1 VQWSAARAYQLA
13 AGRKIR
19 HDHVVEALMRTRK
32 TAPLAV
38 LALTLGF
45 VSLGGD
51 ARADIYQYTDAD
63 GTVHFTNTRPP
74 NGQGRVYLRGG
85 GDAHHWSG
93 TPVPPSDRDPGR
105 FTRYDEYIRAAA
117 ALYQIPEQ
125 LVRAV
130 IKVESDYDPRAV
142 SRSGACG
149 LMQLMPSTAE
159 ILQVRDIHDPRENIF
174 GGTRFLRILANSFNG
189 DLALTIA
196 GYNAGEDAVVRAGGI
211 PNIPETQDYVVKVT
225 HFYRRYRTIPEPVEA
240 SIGSD

>member
-1 VQWSAARAYQLA
+1 MRPLLA
-13 AGRKIR
+13 LLS
-19 HDHVVEALMRTRK
+19 VVALG
-32 TAPLAV
+32 AV
-38 LALTLGF
+38 LEA
-45 VSLGGD
+45 D
-51 ARADIYQYTDAD
+51 ARADIYQYTDAE
-63 GTVHFTNTRPP
+63 GVVHFTNTRPA
-74 NGQGRVYLRGG
+74 NGQASRIYLKGEARH
-85 GDAHHWSG
+85 AWAG
-93 TPVPPSDRDPGR
+93 TPVPPSDHDPGR
-105 FTRYDEYIRAAA
+105 YTRYDAYIREAA

-130 IKVESDYDPRAV
+130 IRVESDYDPRAV

-211 PNIPETQDYVVKVT
+211 PPIPETQDYVVKVT
-225 HFYRRYRTIPEPVEA
+225 HYYRRYRTIPEPLEA
-240 SIGSD
+240 SLGSD

>member
-1 VQWSAARAYQLA
+1 MPHPPARRLA
-13 AGRKIR
+13 AL
-19 HDHVVEALMRTRK
+19 A
-32 TAPLAV
+32 LAV
-38 LALTLGF
+38 GVVGL
-45 VSLGGD
+45 VSQ

-63 GTVHFTNTRPP
+63 GVVHFTNTRPA
-74 NGQGRVYLRGG
+74 NGQGRVYLRGEG
-85 GDAHHWSG
+85 RHAWTG
-93 TPVPPSDRDPGR
+93 TPVPPSDHDPGR
-105 FTRYDEYIRAAA
+105 YTRYDQYIREAAS
-117 ALYQIPEQ
+117 LYQIPEQ

-149 LMQLMPSTAE
+149 LMQLMPTTAE
-159 ILQVRDIHDPRENIF
+159 ILQVHDIHDPRENIF

-189 DLALTIA
+189 DLSLTIA

-225 HFYRRYRTIPEPVEA
+225 RFYRRYRTIPEPIEA